1 MSGHFAVSIDLD
13 GLGCYYRIHD
23 LGSPPAALEQVVLAR
38 ALPRALALFA
48 RLGLRVTWFVIG
60 RDVDP
65 ACANQHGLAA
75 ARLLAARARAGD
87 ELGNHSYS
95 HPYALARL
103 PAPQQRDELARCDAV
118 LCELA
123 GARIGGFRSP
133 GYDLSPSLASVLVE
147 LGYDYDSSIFPAPPY
162 YLAKAAVLAGQR
174 ALGRSSGA
182 VLTEPRALLAP
193 RQPYRLDGARP
204 WRRGHGPLV
213 ELPIAVTPRLRL
225 PVIGTSLLVAPRW
238 GWRPLL
244 DALVFDPV
252 VNLELHGLDFADA
265 SEDELPRELVARQPD
280 LRLPW
285 PAKAERLEAAL
296 RVLARHRDVA
306 TLAELAARA
315 RP

>member
-13 GLGCYYRIHD
+13 GLGCYYRIHG
-23 LGSPPAALEQVVLAR
+23 LGEPPVGLEQVVLAR
-38 ALPRALALFA
+38 ALPRAASLFA
-48 RLGLRVTWFVIG
+48 ELGLRVTWFVVG

-65 ACANQHGLAA
+65 ACADEHGLAG

-103 PAPQQRDELARCDAV
+103 PRSEQRAELARCDAV
-118 LCELA
+118 LRELS
-123 GARIGGFRSP
+123 GAPLVGFRSP
-133 GYDLSPSLASVLVE
+133 GYDLSPALASLLVE
-147 LGYDYDSSIFPAPPY
+147 LGYRYDSSIFPAPPY
-162 YLAKAAVLAGQR
+162 YLAKAAVLAAQR
-174 ALGRSSGA
+174 AVGRASAA

-193 RQPYRLDGARP
+193 RSPYLIDSARP
-204 WRRGHGPLV
+204 WRRGAGPLV

-244 DALVFDPV
+244 DALVFDPLLT
-252 VNLELHGLDFADA
+252 LELHGLDFADA
-265 SEDELPRELVARQPD
+265 AEDELPRELVARQPD

-285 PAKAERLEAAL
+285 RAKAERLTACL
-296 RVLARHRDVA
+296 RVLGRHRDAV

-315 RP
+315 P

>member
-13 GLGCYYRIHD
+13 GLGCYHRIHG
-23 LGSPPAALEQVVLAR
+23 LGEPPAALAQVVLAR
-38 ALPRALALFA
+38 ALPRAVALFE

-60 RDVDP
+60 RDLEPGPGGD
-65 ACANQHGLAA
+65 HGEAA

-103 PAPQQRDELARCDAV
+103 PPPEQRTELVRCDAV
-118 LCELA
+118 LRERC
-123 GARIGGFRSP
+123 GARVRGFRSP
-133 GYDLSPSLASVLVE
+133 GYDLSPALTAALVE
-147 LGYDYDSSIFPAPPY
+147 LGYSYDSSVFPTPPY

-174 ALGRSSGA
+174 VVGRRSGA

-193 RQPYRLDGARP
+193 RQPYLLDSQRP
-204 WRRGHGPLV
+204 WRRGSGPLV

-225 PVIGTSLLVAPRW
+225 PVIGTSILLAPRW

-265 SEDELPRELVARQPD
+265 AEDELPRELVARQPE

-285 PAKAERLEAAL
+285 RAKVERLADCL
-296 RVLARHRDVA
+296 RVLARHRTAA
-306 TLAELAARA
+306 TLAELAEQAR
-315 RP
+315 